1 MANQIRLLTLT
12 LFLVPSLAVQA
23 DDHDLIEEEESRW
36 YISQMATYTDDDGD
50 RRLDDAI
57 AGGEFR
63 VGWKWTDTFALE
75 GQLGYHKM
83 EGWPEWPT
91 VTQRQSQD
99 FLDLGLNVVTSFN
112 TDGNF
117 SPYLMFGAGYLA
129 TETELG
135 TSDNGPSGTAG
146 LGLKYQFG
154 NTPWSLRAEWRMR
167 HAFGGD
173 NSYSDNLSS
182 LGIRYS
188 FGGGSGGAALAAV
201 PETQAPVESDS
212 DGDGIVDSK
221 DECPITPRGVVVDST
236 GCPADSD
243 MDGVM
248 DYEDNCPGSR
258 GDANVDENGCAI
270 VIIELESA
278 HFETESH
285 RLDDAAK
292 RSLKES
298 VAVLTSHSDVR
309 IEIGGHADSRGPADY
324 NMGLSERRAKSA
336 YDYLVAEGVD
346 PNRLTVRGYGE
357 TKPIATNETPEG
369 LAKNRRVELKVLE
382 R

>member
-1 MANQIRLLTLT
+1 MAKQIRLFTLS

-23 DDHDLIEEEESRW
+23 DDHDLVEEEESRW
-36 YISQMATYTDDDGD
+36 YISQMATYTDDDD
-50 RRLDDAI
+50 ERRLDDSI

-75 GQLGYHKM
+75 GQLGYHRID
-83 EGWPEWPT
+83 GWPEWPA

-117 SPYLMFGAGYLA
+117 SPYVLFGAGYLA

-146 LGLKYQFG
+146 VGLKYQFG
-154 NTPWSLRAEWRMR
+154 NTPWSLRAEWRLR

-182 LGIRYS
+182 LGVRYS
-188 FGGGSGGAALAAV
+188 FGGSSGGGAMAVV
-201 PETQAPVESDS
+201 PETQSVTEADS
-212 DGDGIVDSK
+212 DGDGILDSK
-221 DECPITPRGVVVDST
+221 DECPITPPGVVVDST
-236 GCPADSD
+236 GCPADTD

-248 DYEDNCPGSR
+248 DYQDECPGTSR
-258 GDANVDENGCAI
+258 GANVNSNGCAI
-270 VIIELESA
+270 IELDPVHFDTESA
-278 HFETESH
+278 KL
-285 RLDDAAK
+285 LDRTK
-292 RSLKES
+292 RSLDAS
-298 VAVLTSHSDVR
+298 AAVLRRHPEIR
-309 IEIGGHADSRGPADY
+309 LEIGGHADSRGPADY
-324 NMGLSERRAKSA
+324 NMGLSERRAQSA
-336 YDYLVAEGVD
+336 HDYLVAQGVD
-346 PNRLTVRGYGE
+346 PQRLTVRGYGE
-357 TKPIATNETPEG
+357 TQPIASNETVEG
-369 LAKNRRVELKVLE
+369 LAKNRRVELKVLD